1 MKLIFATQNRHKL
14 QEVQSMLGDN
24 FDLIDL
30 RQLNYFDDI
39 PETKDTIEGNA
50 AQKAWFVYSKFG
62 LSCFADDTG
71 LEVEALDGAPGVYS
85 ARYAGP
91 GKGSQDN
98 LQKLLGE
105 MAGVSNRK
113 ARFKTVMALI
123 LDGTEYLFEG
133 IVEGKIILESRGTG
147 GFGYDPVFIP
157 DGYLQTFSEM
167 PADLKNSISHRA
179 RAMAALSSFLKSVA
193 NEPTTL

>member
-1 MKLIFATQNRHKL
+1 MKLVFATQNRHKL

-30 RQLNYFDDI
+30 SQLNFFDDI

-50 AQKAWFVYSKFG
+50 AQKSWFVYSKFG

-91 GKGSQDN
+91 GKSSQDN
-98 LQKLLGE
+98 LQKLLRE

-123 LDGTEYLFEG
+123 LNGTEYLFEG
-133 IVEGKIILESRGTG
+133 IVDGKIILESRGAG

-167 PADLKNSISHRA
+167 PTDLKNSISHRA

>member
-1 MKLIFATQNRHKL
+1 MKLVFATQNRHKL

-30 RQLNYFDDI
+30 SQLNFFDDI

-71 LEVEALDGAPGVYS
+71 LEVEALNGAPGVYS

-91 GKGSQDN
+91 GKSSQDN
-98 LQKLLGE
+98 LQKLLRE
-105 MAGVSNRK
+105 MAGISNRK

-123 LDGTEYLFEG
+123 LDGKEYLFEG
-133 IVEGKIILESRGTG
+133 IVDGKIILESRGAG

-157 DGYLQTFSEM
+157 DGYLETFSEM
-167 PADLKNSISHRA
+167 SADLKNSISHRA
-179 RAMAALSSFLKSVA
+179 RAMAALSNFLKSVA